1 MGETT
6 VILQR
11 RIRHWKT
18 TVIGIVLWTAPAAAL
33 IWPEHKALI
42 TQVALALAGGGF
54 MFAADAQRPPTPP
67 AP

>member
-6 VILQR
+6 QIIQR

-18 TVIGIVLWTAPAAAL
+18 TIAGIALILAPVAGA
-33 IWPEHKALI
+33 IWPEYASKI
-42 TQVALALAGGGF
+42 TNAAFLLAGGGF
-54 MFAADAQRPPTPP
+54 IAAADAQRPPMPP

>member
-6 VILQR
+6 QIIQR

-18 TVIGIVLWTAPAAAL
+18 TIAGISLILAPVAGALWPEYAAKITQAAL
-33 IWPEHKALI
+33 L
-42 TQVALALAGGGF
+42 LAGGGF
-54 MFAADAQRPPTPP
+54 IAAADAQRPPTPP